1 MILTVHDITN
11 RVKNF
16 ADFDGHEKI
25 IMAEDSDIR
34 FKAYIAIHNTN
45 RGPALGGCRYWSR
58 YENDDQAISDVLR
71 LSRGMTYKN
80 ALADL
85 PLGGGKAVIV
95 GTPGTRN
102 PTPEIMRALG
112 RAVDSLQGKY
122 ISAEDV
128 GMSVDYILV
137 ARGVTRHVAG
147 LPIEMIAGQHMPDD
161 LRLNEMPHADPSPY
175 TAYGVFEAIKAAVTH
190 MLKREAGENQL
201 KGLRVSVKGYGNVA
215 RTLCRMLADGG
226 AVVTVSEIDD
236 SRIAQAVTDGFTV
249 LSKDTEIMAYP
260 ADIYAP
266 CALGGDVND
275 ITIPFLQQA
284 GVKIVAG
291 CANNQLAKPYHADE
305 LRKRDILYVPDY
317 VANAGGVVSVGMQH
331 LWSESPAKETFPTHA
346 KVLHRVRRIHDAVS
360 QIFERADMAEAN
372 TAEVAN
378 RIAEEMFV
386 GKTPDSL
393 VKAA

>member
-1 MILTVHDITN
+1 MSLTINDVTN
-11 RVKNF
+11 RVKEF
-16 ADFDGHEKI
+16 ADFDEHEKVL
-25 IMAEDSDIR
+25 MAEDADIR
-34 FKAYIAIHNTN
+34 FRAFIAIHNTS

-95 GTPGTRN
+95 GTPGTRH

-112 RAVDSLQGKY
+112 RTVDSLQGKY

-161 LRLNEMPHADPSPY
+161 LRLNEMPNADPSPY
-175 TAYGVFEAIKAAVTH
+175 TAYGVFESIKAAAAH
-190 MLKREAGENQL
+190 MLKRPAGEGQL

-215 RTLCRMLADGG
+215 RTLCRMLADAG

-236 SRIAQAVTDGFTV
+236 SRIAQAVTDGFDV
-249 LSKDTEIMAYP
+249 FPKDAEIMAYP
-260 ADIYAP
+260 ADIFAP
-266 CALGGDVND
+266 CALGGDLND
-275 ITIPFLQQA
+275 ITIPFLHQA
-284 GVKIVAG
+284 GVKVVAG

-317 VANAGGVVSVGMQH
+317 VANAGGVISVGMQH
-331 LWSESPAKETFPTHA
+331 LWSESPSRETFPTHA
-346 KVLHRVRRIHDAVS
+346 KVLHRVRRIHDAVGG
-360 QIFERADMAEAN
+360 IFERADMVEAN
-372 TAEVAN
+372 TADIAN
-378 RIAEEMFV
+378 RIAEEMF
-386 GKTPDSL
+386 L
-393 VKAA
+393 VKKPDPLSKAA